1 MLRKIYV
8 AFGLTVIF
16 VYAVTAWFGW
26 EFINSG
32 RKSALGVPFIY
43 TGFRGGK

>member
-1 MLRKIYV
+1 MKKLFVI
-8 AFGLTVIF
+8 FGLGVILLYS
-16 VYAVTAWFGW
+16 VATWNGW
-26 EFINSG
+26 EFANSG